1 MVWGSTYLAI
11 AVAIETIPPFVM
23 AGTRFLLAGAIL
35 FVIARLRG
43 DASPTRREW
52 TAGAVGGALLMLGG
66 NGAVTWAEKTVP
78 SGTAAL
84 MVATSPV
91 WIMLVDWRFFGGPRP
106 TLPVLA
112 GLGVGLAG
120 VAVLVDA
127 SVPAAFWGMVALAI
141 SPLCWA
147 FGTLYGRSG
156 PMPKSPLLSSAVQML
171 CGGGLLWLVGGA
183 AGEWT
188 RVDPA
193 AISAASLAAMLV
205 LALVG
210 SVVTFSAY
218 IWLVRH
224 ASPTAVSTYSF
235 VNPVVAVLLGW
246 AFLDE
251 PVGPRT
257 GVAAALIVVAVA
269 LVLAGRRRA

>member
-1 MVWGSTYLAI
+1 VVWGSTYLAI
-11 AVAIETIPPFVM
+11 AVAIETIPPFLM
-23 AGTRFLLAGAIL
+23 AGTRFLVAGGLLLA
-35 FVIARLRG
+35 VARWRG
-43 DASPTRREW
+43 EASPTRREW
-52 TAGAVGGALLMLGG
+52 AAGAVGGLLLMVGG

-84 MVATSPV
+84 MVATCPV
-91 WIMLVDWRFFGGPRP
+91 WITLIDWRFFRGPRP

-112 GLGVGLAG
+112 GLAVGLAG

-127 SVPAAFWGMVALAI
+127 SVPAAFWGMVALTV
-141 SPLCWA
+141 SPLSWA
-147 FGTLYGRSG
+147 FGTLYGRTG
-156 PMPKSPLLSSAVQML
+156 PMPRSPLLSSAVQML
-171 CGGGLLWLVGGA
+171 TGGVLLGLLGSA

-188 RVDPA
+188 GFDVA
-193 AISAASLAAMLV
+193 AVSARSLAALLV

-246 AFLDE
+246 AVLDE

-257 GVAAALIVVAVA
+257 GVATALIVLAVA
-269 LVLAGRRRA
+269 LVLLGRRR